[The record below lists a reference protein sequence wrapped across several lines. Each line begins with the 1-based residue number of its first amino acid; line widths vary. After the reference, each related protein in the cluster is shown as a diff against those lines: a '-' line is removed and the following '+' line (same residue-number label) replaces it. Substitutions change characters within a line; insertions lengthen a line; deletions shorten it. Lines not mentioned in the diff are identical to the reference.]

1 MPVRGPACGNAQGTP
16 FRPDWPPRE
25 AENGRIRPH
34 FRAAVT
40 LVEKWADASAA
51 PRRLLLHASQRQKR
65 QDHNGVAA
73 RGRRR
78 VLMVEVGV
86 VDGRSSGRCGRGL
99 HCEPPGQGRGS
110 GELEL

>member
-25 AENGRIRPH
+25 AENGRIRPP

-51 PRRLLLHASQRQKR
+51 PRRLLLHARQRQKR
-65 QDHNGVAA
+65 HDHNAAAA
-73 RGRRR
+73 RGPRRE
-78 VLMVEVGV
+78 LKEAVGAA
-86 VDGRSSGRCGRGL
+86 DGRSGGGCERGL
-99 HCEPPGQGRGS
+99 HSEPPCQAPRTA
-110 GELEL
+110 ELQL